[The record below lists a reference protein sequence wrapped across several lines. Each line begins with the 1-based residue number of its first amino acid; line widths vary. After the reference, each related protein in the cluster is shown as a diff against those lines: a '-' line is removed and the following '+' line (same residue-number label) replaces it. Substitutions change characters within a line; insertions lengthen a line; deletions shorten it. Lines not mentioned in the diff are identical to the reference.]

1 MNNAERLVERAIEAK
16 MATVHTSQANMTRYC
31 KAAEQRCQTLE
42 NRFDGMDEIWSAR
55 MVQIVEFALAKQT
68 AAATLPGQQ
77 RSGDQDDA
85 MGDSRNEP
93 NIGHAPSPYFA

>member
-16 MATVHTSQANMTRYC
+16 MAT
-31 KAAEQRCQTLE
+31 TLE
-42 NRFDGMDEIWSAR
+42 NRLDGMDEIWNAR

-68 AAATLPGQQ
+68 AAATLQGQQ

-85 MGDSRNEP
+85 MGESRNEP

>member
-1 MNNAERLVERAIEAK
+1 MERAIEAK
-16 MATVHTSQANMTRYC
+16 TATVHTSLANLTRYC

-42 NRFDGMDEIWSAR
+42 KRLDGMDEIWNAR
-55 MVQIVEFALAKQT
+55 MEQIVEFALAKQT
-68 AAATLPGQQ
+68 AAATPQGQQ

-85 MGDSRNEP
+85 MGDSPSET